1 MPLCAFDIAPD
12 RTATP
17 VHDTAPTGDSG
28 YRWLHFDLSDPDL
41 ADWAAAH
48 IPELPAAALL
58 QSQTRPR
65 CDRQDGGLVLNLRGV
80 NLNRDGPADQM
91 VAVRLWVT
99 EKTIVSVRVRKVFAL
114 DDLRKACEN
123 GTAPASSGEFIQVL
137 SDALT
142 RRVQD
147 VVFDLAERV
156 EQIEEA
162 QSDNVVTLPP
172 DMGELRRQAI
182 RLRRYLGPQKEA
194 LLRLSDAILALHGDS
209 AAQREVANQTI
220 LHVEELDALNGR
232 LGALQDQHDSQT
244 SAAHGRNSYV
254 LSIVAAVFLP
264 LGFLTGVFGVN
275 VGGMPGVDS
284 PMAFT
289 VLCLGMAALGVALMA
304 ALRWL
309 RWI

>member
-1 MPLCAFDIAPD
+1 MPLCAFDIATD
-12 RTATP
+12 GTAIA
-17 VHDTAPTGDSG
+17 VKDSAPTGDAA
-28 YRWLHFDLSDPDL
+28 YRWWHFDLSDPDL
-41 ADWAAAH
+41 PDWAAMH
-48 IPELPAAALL
+48 VPDLPAAAL
-58 QSQTRPR
+58 QQTHTRPR
-65 CDRQDGGLVLNLRGV
+65 CDRHAGGLILNLRGV

-99 EKTIVSVRVRKVFAL
+99 DKTVVTVRVRKVFAL
-114 DDLRKACEN
+114 DDIRQACEN
-123 GTAPASSGEFIQVL
+123 GMAPTTTAAFVHVM
-137 SDALT
+137 SDTLT
-142 RRVQD
+142 HRVQD
-147 VVFDLAERV
+147 VVFDLADRV
-156 EQIEEA
+156 EEIEEA
-162 QSDNVVTLPP
+162 QSDLIVTLPP
-172 DMGELRRQAI
+172 DMGELHRQAI
-182 RLRRYLGPQKEA
+182 RLRRYLGPQRDA
-194 LLRLSDAILALHGDS
+194 LLRLSDATQTINGDS

-275 VGGMPGVDS
+275 VGGMPGVDN
-284 PMAFT
+284 PIAFT
-289 VLCLGMAALGVALMA
+289 ILCLSMAALGVLLMA